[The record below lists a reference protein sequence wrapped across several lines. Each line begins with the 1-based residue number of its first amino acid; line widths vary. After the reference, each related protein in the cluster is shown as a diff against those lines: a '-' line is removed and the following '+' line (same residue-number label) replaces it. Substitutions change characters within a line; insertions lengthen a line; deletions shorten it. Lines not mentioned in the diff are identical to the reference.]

1 MSRSLTVTE
10 STDHPLTACNTEA
23 DKFGIDARSGLRFE
37 DLALL
42 RGYSHGGHPMKY
54 MIEYSVRTAG
64 LSHDQ
69 NLDNQEA
76 LTKAFGTWAPEEGLT
91 IHAFVANLNNGGYIF
106 AEAAHDELGSQGCRD
121 TGCAPRWCHARSQ
134 TMAAMIAISTPSMSP
149 VHCGKPPG

>member
-1 MSRSLTVTE
+1 
-10 STDHPLTACNTEA
+10 
-23 DKFGIDARSGLRFE
+23 
-37 DLALL
+37 
-42 RGYSHGGHPMKY
+42 MKY

-106 AEAAHDELGSQGCRD
+106 AEADDPGVVLSFVSKYFAWNDVEVVPVVDIAEFVGVTATSL
-121 TGCAPRWCHARSQ
+121 AWARTAVS
-134 TMAAMIAISTPSMSP
+134 S
-149 VHCGKPPG
+149 